1 MTKRRIAA
9 LAVLLTAL
17 LAAQAIAEDAA
28 ATAAQAADM
37 GSDSTDV
44 VVLLDV
50 SQSVLPY
57 FQDVTDY
64 VVTSVV
70 KDYLRRGDTFHLLSF
85 GETVQSELAQRMVG
99 ESDVNSVLGRLYL
112 LYPIARYSDIAG
124 ALSYLYQYL
133 ADLPESRRKVV
144 IVITDGMNNPPP
156 SSPSYGADPAKVTAS
171 IENAAQKIRA
181 NGWPVHLIK
190 LPFPKPAEPGAPAS
204 SNTEPQGQSYFDVA
218 AKALG
223 AEVAEFSPEGKS
235 DIARRSLAL
244 PTVEFPGP
252 LGKKDYAFSFPI
264 KIRNQADSPVGL
276 ELDRVR
282 LGDADV
288 LSKRVFLKLQGGKSG
303 GMDVPILVPES
314 VPEGDSK
321 LAVSLHFANGVRVSP
336 DTSVLELTLHRSPVA
351 ALLRSGGRIALFIVV
366 LALLV
371 CAALALVLIVRRMP
385 RRAEAPVVA
394 AVLADSASSTASSA
408 AISGV
413 SASSVLA
420 VGKKVA
426 GKASPQAA
434 LASGAA
440 RASADEAS
448 RIAGADKSASDMAA
462 GVRSAALQNAALLAQ
477 AATQAKGEAGAE
489 SAAALPPVASR
500 RRGLW
505 LRKADE
511 REESA
516 EASAADLVRQKR
528 EETERTLA
536 LLAEAA
542 GKRSPARRASA
553 EEEAKARAAAA
564 AYAPRVVKPGSIQV
578 EFTVSEQ
585 NPHIGSR
592 NVHVLGAGGNKSVG
606 GGASDF
612 LVFLVS
618 VPRKAAELHY
628 DGEKL
633 TFVPLRP
640 ELFPE
645 LSGPV
650 EDCLG
655 MDIPMISRSGY
666 PLTLRFEVYEK
677 PADRINKLLHCI
689 ETPGLIKG

>member
-9 LAVLLTAL
+9 LAVLFTAL
-17 LAAQAIAEDAA
+17 LAARALAEGAA
-28 ATAAQAADM
+28 AAKAQAADA
-37 GSDSTDV
+37 GSDSADV

-124 ALSYLYQYL
+124 ALNYLYQYL

-190 LPFPKPAEPGAPAS
+190 LPFPKPAEPGSPAS
-204 SNTEPQGQSYFDVA
+204 ANTEPQGQSYFDVA

-282 LGDADV
+282 LGDVDV
-288 LSKRVFLKLQGGKSG
+288 LSKKVFLKLQGGRAG
-303 GMDVPILVPES
+303 GMDVPILLPES
-314 VPEGDSK
+314 LPEGDSK

-336 DTSVLELTLHRSPVA
+336 DTGVLELTLHRSPVA
-351 ALLRSGGRIALFIVV
+351 ALLRSGGRIVLFVVVVALG
-366 LALLV
+366 LAAV
-371 CAALALVLIVRRMP
+371 LALVLIVRRMP

-394 AVLADSASSTASSA
+394 AVLADSESSTASSA
-408 AISGV
+408 AAS
-413 SASSVLA
+413 SSVLA
-420 VGKKVA
+420 AGKKAA
-426 GKASPQAA
+426 GKAAAQAT

-448 RIAGADKSASDMAA
+448 RIAVAEKSASDMAA
-462 GVRSAALQNAALLAQ
+462 EARSAALQNAALLAQ
-477 AATQAKGEAGAE
+477 AATQAKAEAGAE
-489 SAAALPPVASR
+489 SAAALPPAASR

-505 LRKADE
+505 QRKADE

-516 EASAADLVRQKR
+516 EASAADIVRQKR

-592 NVHVLGAGGNKSVG
+592 NVRSIGAGGNKSVG
-606 GGASDF
+606 GGSSDF
-612 LVFLVS
+612 LIFLVS

-655 MDIPMISRSGY
+655 ADIPMISKSGY

-689 ETPGLIKG
+689 ETPGLI